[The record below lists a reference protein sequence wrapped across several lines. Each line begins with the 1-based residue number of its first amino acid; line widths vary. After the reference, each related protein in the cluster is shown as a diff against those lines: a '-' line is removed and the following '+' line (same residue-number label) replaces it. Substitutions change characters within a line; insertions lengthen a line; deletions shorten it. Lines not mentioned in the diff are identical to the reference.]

1 VTASF
6 ASAPTQPGRRSPLAA
21 IVIGVAGAAAFLGL
35 VLAGLTFFA
44 LALAIAFPIAVP
56 LATAVGAPVTAH
68 DAELAARF
76 AGFAWAF
83 VALSVA
89 SFGAAIGVLAV
100 TVRSVAPAEE

>member
-35 VLAGLTFFA
+35 VLAGLTFF
-44 LALAIAFPIAVP
+44 ALAIAFPIAVP

-100 TVRSVAPAEE
+100 TVRLVAPAEE